1 MKLPGAE
8 RAVIDSRKLRDY
20 VLSRTHPV
28 GRYKAAVFAALGFT
42 DDNWEELE
50 AALRKAAVEGDAELD
65 ESTPYGE
72 KYRLRSILQGPIGA
86 PSEIVSV
93 WIVRHGDDRPHLV
106 TVMPG
111 R

>member
-1 MKLPGAE
+1 M
-8 RAVIDSRKLRDY
+8 
-20 VLSRTHPV
+20 
-28 GRYKAAVFAALGFT
+28 

-65 ESTPYGE
+65 ESMPYGE

-86 PSEIVSV
+86 PAEIVSV
-93 WIVRHGDDRPHLV
+93 WIVHHDDDHPRLV
-106 TVMPG
+106 TVIPG

>member
-20 VLSRTHPV
+20 ILSRTHPV
-28 GRYKAAVFAALGFT
+28 GRYKAIFFASLGFT
-42 DDNWEELE
+42 VDNWQDLDR
-50 AALRKAAVEGDAELD
+50 ALRKAAAEGLAELD

-72 KYRLRSILQGPIGA
+72 KYRLRSILQGPVGNSA
-86 PSEIVSV
+86 EIVSV
-93 WIVRHGDDRPHLV
+93 WIVRRGDDHPRLV